1 MAGWDYIIGETGYNR
16 PFVVFDKGTGEPVDA
31 TGITS
36 ALMTILEAD
45 LTATTPAISDIAL
58 TVDTANPLRVL
69 LAVNAGTPNVPQ
81 STGSY
86 LVQLKITIGSEIR
99 KTYEVDLRVFNG

>member
-1 MAGWDYIIGETGYNR
+1 MAGWDYIIGESGYNR
-16 PFVVFDKGTGEPVDA
+16 PFVVFDKGTGKAVDG

-36 ALMTILEAD
+36 AEMTILDSD
-45 LTATTPAISDIAL
+45 LTPTSPAISDIAL

-69 LAVNAGTPNVPQ
+69 LAVTTSVVPQ
-81 STGSY
+81 TIGSY